1 MSGEKSKTSTKI
13 ITLGKLFEP
22 FGPKMMVTR
31 PSHAWCPPTDI
42 FECAEMFIIK
52 CAISGLHCDE
62 HGGVEDMAVSVHGD
76 TIAIRGHTRDTC
88 NVPRRAAYQME
99 IHYGPFQCHVQINEP
114 FDGENLRVEYK
125 DGFLKVLVPKKT

>member
-1 MSGEKSKTSTKI
+1 MSGDKSKTSTKI

-22 FGPKMMVTR
+22 FGPKIMVTH

-62 HGGVEDMAVSVHGD
+62 RGRIEGMDISIRGD
-76 TIAIRGHTRDTC
+76 TVAIRGNTRDSS
-88 NVPRRAAYQME
+88 NVQRYSVYQME

-114 FDGENLRVEYK
+114 FDGDNVRVEYA
-125 DGFLKVLVPKKT
+125 DGFLKVFVPKKA